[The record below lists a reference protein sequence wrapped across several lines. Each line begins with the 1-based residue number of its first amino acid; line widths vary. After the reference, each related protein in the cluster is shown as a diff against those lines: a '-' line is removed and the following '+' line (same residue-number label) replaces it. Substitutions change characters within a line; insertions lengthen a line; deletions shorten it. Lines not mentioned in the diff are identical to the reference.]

1 MVTSRAM
8 CLSIR
13 AIFIDFMI
21 ALSRQPVWEAD
32 YAGCSSEDAASVPGN
47 QETGDRSSG
56 VAEWPTESRFPG
68 NLGRRS
74 SRSGNNTALFMIDSE
89 RGAPKLI

>member
-1 MVTSRAM
+1 M

-47 QETGDRSSG
+47 QETGDRRQEFRSSG